1 MGKDLKG
8 KEPGKGFG
16 QRKDG
21 LYYKQDEWCAGPPK
35 TESSYR
41 TIPLTDT
48 AYNILRLIYD
58 TREYRREADAL
69 STVLT
74 FMDRKTGQK
83 RKLVISVQY
92 SCLSYKSKKEKS

>member
-1 MGKDLKG
+1 ML
-8 KEPGKGFG
+8 
-16 QRKDG
+16 
-21 LYYKQDEWCAGPPK
+21 GPPK

-48 AYNILRLIYD
+48 AYDILREIYD
-58 TREYRREADAL
+58 TREYRNESEGL

-83 RKLVISVQY
+83 RKLVMCDLVFITGAPKACQEQLLRHPPLQAVRR
-92 SCLSYKSKKEKS
+92 CRIERFC